1 MTTTSTGPVISAWAA
16 VSPFGIGRDAFV
28 DGLAAGVG
36 TATAVD
42 TDVWPVPDT
51 RACLVPAFD
60 IVEQL
65 GRKGTR
71 SMDRVTGLAVTTVGQ
86 LVDGPGDGVA
96 LVLGTTTGSAQSI
109 MDFTRDS
116 LVAEKPFF
124 VDPARFPNT
133 VMNSATGRCAIRF
146 GLTGPN
152 TTVAGGRVSGLH
164 ALTYARRLLDSGR
177 ADTVLCGAVEEYS
190 TERSWLEWHSRG
202 PDEPDTV
209 LGEGGVVVRLER
221 PGPVPRPALAQ
232 ILAVRCGVVVGDDVR
247 PALHRCVRGALM
259 AAGVS
264 ATDVW
269 AALPGGAAGS
279 DHEAE
284 VLAGFLPDAATVLP
298 GVTSLIG
305 DTSAAAATFQLAVAL
320 ALARDTPDAAGRVVL
335 LTSTDRSGGVGCAV
349 LRLGSPELG
358 SVDAGPVG
366 AP

>member
-28 DGLAAGVG
+28 GGLTAGLD

-42 TDVWPVPDT
+42 TGVWPVPDS

-190 TERSWLEWHSRG
+190 AERSWLEWHSRG
-202 PDEPDTV
+202 PDENDTV

-221 PGPVPRPALAQ
+221 PGPVPRAALAQ
-232 ILAVRCGVVVGDDVR
+232 ILAVRCGVVVDDDAR

-259 AAGVS
+259 AAGVT
-264 ATDVW
+264 AGDVW
-269 AALPGGAAGS
+269 AALPGGAAGLPG

-284 VLAGFLPDAATVLP
+284 VLAGFFPDATTVRP
-298 GVTSLIG
+298 GVTGLIG

-320 ALARDTPDAAGRVVL
+320 ALARENPDAAGRVVL

-349 LRLGSPELG
+349 LRLGPP
-358 SVDAGPVG
+358 PVG
-366 AP
+366 EP